1 MFLFQLDE
9 INCYMLKSKAA
20 FGEIFSPRCCWWHFA
35 RWFISSPLSIISFAL
50 YQKSNDFEFQ
60 KIHSLSFHVKFLFV
74 AEATIM
80 RENYT
85 SRPSQL
91 IRKINSTFE
100 IFFSLTKYVN
110 RAFNIWLTL
119 TWDKCHL
126 IEMSIKSK
134 VEKSRIG
141 QMTSEISNNFDILGV
156 GCSEKHKYTHYTH
169 TAYSHISRYQADTI
183 LRF

>member
-9 INCYMLKSKAA
+9 INCHMLKSKAA
-20 FGEIFSPRCCWWHFA
+20 FGEIFSPRCGCFQVIYIISTFYHFFCIVSEEQ
-35 RWFISSPLSIISFAL
+35 RLSISENSFAFFPREISIGGGL
-50 YQKSNDFEFQ
+50 
-60 KIHSLSFHVKFLFV
+60 
-74 AEATIM
+74 
-80 RENYT
+80 ENYT

-91 IRKINSTFE
+91 TRKINSTFE

-126 IEMSIKSK
+126 IEMPIKSK
-134 VEKSRIG
+134 VEKSRKG
-141 QMTSEISNNFDILGV
+141 QMTREISNNFDILGA

-169 TAYSHISRYQADTI
+169 TAYSHISRYQADTMS
-183 LRF
+183 RF